1 MNALSSLVA
10 VAAALGLTL
19 AAPVTVANAKE
30 SPRPTVRIPSSFN
43 IPWWDC
49 EEDAWTWVSVKDGK
63 RIRVRDYDVTIR
75 KPGYTEPIGDDICGY
90 MGSGTY
96 NFRVK
101 VYTQKRGFKWKKRA
115 VYKKVTWQEID
126 HYVRGDYIT
135 QMTPFQ
141 CQWVEGEYAIG
152 IPVNEEIDPQGPYK
166 WVSAF
171 YTCTIP
177 GDPSWWHVWYDNKY
191 DYTVNRAGTRI
202 SWPWELQYLDRFPG
216 DETDIPIFPYQA
228 QKVTV
233 YGGDT
238 GLATGEQITGEI
250 RVVTGREATPIYVTK
265 TKRKFDHWNRY
276 KVKAW
281 KNSGSFVVT
290 GRVRV
295 NVS

>member
-115 VYKKVTWQEID
+115 VYKTVTWQEID
-126 HYVRGDYIT
+126 HYDYGDYVT
-135 QMTPFQ
+135 QMRPFQ
-141 CQWVEGEYAIG
+141 CQWYKGGILYDSKVPDMWQMAYYICNIAGEWW
-152 IPVNEEIDPQGPYK
+152 EI
-166 WVSAF
+166 
-171 YTCTIP
+171 
-177 GDPSWWHVWYDNKY
+177 YDDGSHPRRI
-191 DYTVNRAGTRI
+191 DYTVNRETATSI
-202 SWPWELQYLDRFPG
+202 TWSEPQAVVFSAEPG
-216 DETDIPIFPYQA
+216 LT
-228 QKVTV
+228 
-233 YGGDT
+233 
-238 GLATGEQITGEI
+238 TGEPITGEI

-265 TKRKFDHWNRY
+265 TERKFNHWKRY
-276 KVKAW
+276 KVRAW
-281 KNSGSFVVT
+281 KNAGSFVVT
-290 GRVRV
+290 GKVRV